1 MIPLKR
7 PSPLYPWS
15 KLDIGNTPLFLE
27 VSRSKGV
34 KGVCLIG
41 GLRNDTR
48 RTRKSLRGGHAS
60 GSFRSRGT

>member
-1 MIPLKR
+1 MTPLKGA
-7 PSPLYPWS
+7 SPLYPLEQVRHR
-15 KLDIGNTPLFLE
+15 KYPLFLE

-60 GSFRSRGT
+60 GRFRSRGT